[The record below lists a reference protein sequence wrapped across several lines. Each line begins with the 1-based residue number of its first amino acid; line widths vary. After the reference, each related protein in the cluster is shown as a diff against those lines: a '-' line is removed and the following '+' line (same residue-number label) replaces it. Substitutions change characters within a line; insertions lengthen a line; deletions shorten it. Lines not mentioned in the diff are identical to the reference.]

1 MTQLSREPT
10 PDLKVKTTLLG
21 VGPNIHIYNV
31 YILKLSHLQGVVST
45 YQQLHFN
52 LPVYKAMH

>member
-10 PDLKVKTTLLG
+10 PDLRVKTTLLG

-31 YILKLSHLQGVVST
+31 YILKPSHVQVTVSS
-45 YQQLHFN
+45 YQQLPIN
-52 LPVYKAMH
+52 LLI